1 MLVVPVEEGITSAI
15 NINISMDHFTENVTA
30 PMDIYGRVKIKDVL
44 GNLLIA
50 LRREGVFAG
59 VVRNPINYLLIYS
72 ILVIFCYKCFFFEEN
87 AFWERILKK
96 YFLLVIVL
104 NLLVELVI
112 MARFIIHSLI

>member
-1 MLVVPVEEGITSAI
+1 
-15 NINISMDHFTENVTA
+15 MDHFTEDVTA

-72 ILVIFCYKCFFFEEN
+72 ILVIFCYKYFFF
-87 AFWERILKK
+87 LKRMR
-96 YFLLVIVL
+96 FGRELLKST
-104 NLLVELVI
+104 
-112 MARFIIHSLI
+112 FCW